1 MDLVN
6 TYFNLLLDRKF
17 ISTKKLLK
25 TTFYLM
31 KVTSIVAAHYCDY
44 YGVFLVASLLK
55 LVEIWQKVY
64 RENSQKFI
72 KLMFR
77 RD

>member
-1 MDLVN
+1 
-6 TYFNLLLDRKF
+6 
-17 ISTKKLLK
+17 
-25 TTFYLM
+25 M